1 MHYYYLHGAIDQAS
15 GPHHHRLLA
24 AWTETS
30 GWQAE
35 KQRAEESHRLWLGVK
50 RKAPVGMEEA
60 LLLGLCAPA
69 AKRRIRRSVR
79 RFAVVP
85 GGRSSRLGGG
95 PYSLKEP
102 SERYPR
108 CPPREKRNQSIGG
121 GGSPNLEL
129 GRWKGHA

>member
-1 MHYYYLHGAIDQAS
+1 MGRDIRMAGREAEGRGKPQA
-15 GPHHHRLLA
+15 LA
-24 AWTETS
+24 GS
-30 GWQAE
+30 
-35 KQRAEESHRLWLGVK
+35 K

-95 PYSLKEP
+95 L
-102 SERYPR
+102 
-108 CPPREKRNQSIGG
+108 
-121 GGSPNLEL
+121 
-129 GRWKGHA
+129 